1 MTHQLPALPFPKEAL
16 EPHMSRE
23 TLDYHHGKHH
33 KAYVDKLNELIKDT
47 EFEKMGLEDIVRCA
61 EGKIF
66 NNAAQHWNH
75 SFFWKCLTPKA
86 ADQPSGELLQ
96 AITKHFGSFDA
107 FKKKFGTAAEE
118 LFGTGWAWL
127 VRREDG
133 SLAVEPLEDACN
145 PLKAGGHAL
154 LTLDVWEHAYYID
167 YRNRRPDFVK
177 AFWNVVNWEFVA
189 RNFAADA
196 VLPRRSASGYSKTAS

>member
-1 MTHQLPALPFPKEAL
+1 MPHQLPPLPYPKEAL
-16 EPHMSRE
+16 EPHISRE
-23 TLDYHHGKHH
+23 TLEYHHGKHH
-33 KAYVDKLNELIKDT
+33 KAYVDKLNELIKGG
-47 EFEKMGLEDIVRCA
+47 EFENAALEDIVRRA

-75 SFFWKCLTPKA
+75 SFFWNCLTPKSTGA
-86 ADQPSGELLQ
+86 PSGALMQ
-96 AITKHFGSFDA
+96 AIDKSFGSFDE

-127 VRREDG
+127 VKRSDG

-145 PLKAGGHAL
+145 PLKTGTRAL

-177 AFWNVVNWEFVA
+177 AFWSVVNWDFA
-189 RNFAADA
+189 SRNYAALA
-196 VLPRRSASGYSKTAS
+196 